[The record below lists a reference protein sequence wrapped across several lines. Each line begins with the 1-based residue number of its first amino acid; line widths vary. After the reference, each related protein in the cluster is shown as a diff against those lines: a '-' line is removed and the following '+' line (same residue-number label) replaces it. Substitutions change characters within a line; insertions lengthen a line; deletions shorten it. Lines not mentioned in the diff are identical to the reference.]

1 VGPIDLDVNHPVKGI
16 RALLGRDRRRFVLA
30 ALVFTVKDSPLW
42 LMPAVTAS
50 VVDVVVQGGPLRHL
64 VWLAAGAAI
73 LLGQNYP
80 FHMLFVRLF
89 MGASRQTGADL
100 RNALVARL
108 QVLSIGYHARSSAA
122 VMQTKLVRDVEN
134 IELALL
140 QVGTPAL
147 SATNVFI
154 GAIVMTALQVPR
166 FLPIFALAVPCG
178 AALWWA
184 VRRSSAKR
192 NADFR
197 REVEVFSSR
206 VGEMATLLPVTR
218 AHGLEHV
225 AAERVAAGAEGVR
238 SAGLRLDILN
248 GRFGAISWITLQLLT
263 VACLLVAATVS
274 ITGRIAISPGQV
286 VLLGT
291 YFSLLTGAVT
301 SVLSLAPLAAKAA
314 ESVRSIAEVLQEPD
328 VELNAGRREVNTVAG
343 NLRFTNVSFTYP
355 GAVEPTLVGIDLEL
369 VAGTTTAFVGA
380 SGAGKSTLLNLV
392 LGFLRPDGG
401 LLELDGQ
408 PMRDLDLRTVRRH
421 VSVVP
426 QESVMFEGSVR
437 DNVTYGLGEVSD
449 ARVHAAL
456 DGANALEFVEHLPQG
471 IHTVVGDRGA
481 RLSGGQRQRLS
492 IARALIRDPRILL
505 LDEATSA
512 LDSASEAKVRTALE
526 GLLADRTSLVVAHRL
541 STVRAA
547 DLIVVLDGGR
557 IVETGTHD
565 QLVARAGVYARMYA
579 LQSL

>member
-1 VGPIDLDVNHPVKGI
+1 MKAVELDGAHPIAGM
-16 RALLGRDRRRFVLA
+16 RALVGRDRGRIVLA
-30 ALVFTVKDSPLW
+30 VIAFIVKDSPMW
-42 LMPAVTAS
+42 LMPAITAA
-50 VVDVVVQGGPLRHL
+50 VVDVVVAGGPLHRL
-64 VWLAAGAAI
+64 VWLAAGAFV

-80 FHMLFVRLF
+80 CYMLFVRLF
-89 MGASRQTGADL
+89 MGASRQIGADL

-140 QVGTPAL
+140 QVGP
-147 SATNVFI
+147 SAMSAVTVFI
-154 GAIVMTALQVPR
+154 GAIAMTAVQVPR

-178 AALWWA
+178 AALWWV
-184 VRRSSAKR
+184 VRRSSARR
-192 NADFR
+192 NAEFR
-197 REVEVFSSR
+197 REVEIFSSR

-238 SAGLRLDILN
+238 SAGLRLDMLN

-263 VACLLVAATVS
+263 IGCLLVAAAVS
-274 ITGRIAISPGQV
+274 ITGWIDISPGQV

-301 SVLSLAPLAAKAA
+301 SLLSLAPLAAKAT
-314 ESVRSIAEVLQEPD
+314 ESVRSIAEVLQDPD
-328 VELNAGRREVNTVAG
+328 VELNAGRRTVDAVAG
-343 NLRFTNVSFTYP
+343 HVRFANVSFAYP
-355 GAVEPTLVGIDLEL
+355 GAAKGALVGIEL
-369 VAGTTTAFVGA
+369 DIPAGTTTAFVGA

-392 LGFLRPDGG
+392 LGFLRPDEGRV
-401 LLELDGQ
+401 EIDGR
-408 PMRDLDLRTVRRH
+408 PMEDLDLRSVRRH

-426 QESVMFEGSVR
+426 QESVLFEGSVR
-437 DNVTYGLGEVSD
+437 DNVTYGLGEVDDS
-449 ARVHAAL
+449 RVYAAL
-456 DGANALEFVEHLPQG
+456 EGANALEFVQDMPNGLG
-471 IHTVVGDRGA
+471 TVVGERGA

-512 LDSASEAKVRTALE
+512 LDSESEAKVREAL
-526 GLLADRTSLVVAHRL
+526 GILLADRTSLVVAHRL

-547 DLIVVLDGGR
+547 DLIVVLEGGR
-557 IVETGTHD
+557 IVERGTHD
-565 QLVARAGVYARMYA
+565 ELVERAGVYARMHA
-579 LQSL
+579 LQTF

>member
-1 VGPIDLDVNHPVKGI
+1 MGPIDLDVNHPVKGI

-392 LGFLRPDGG
+392 LGFLRPDEG

>member
-1 VGPIDLDVNHPVKGI
+1 VTITLDAKHPVVGM
-16 RALLGRDRRRFVLA
+16 RALLGRDRKRFVIA
-30 ALVFTVKDSPLW
+30 AIVFTIKDSPMW
-42 LMPAVTAS
+42 LMPVVTAS
-50 VVDVVVQGGPLRHL
+50 VVDVVVNGGPLRHL
-64 VWLAAGAAI
+64 VWIAVGAAI

-80 FHMLFVRLF
+80 FHMLFVRMF
-89 MGASRQTGADL
+89 MGASRQLGAEL

-147 SATNVFI
+147 SATNIFV
-154 GAIVMTALQVPR
+154 GAITMTAVQVPQ

-184 VRRSSAKR
+184 MRRSAMKR

-206 VGEMATLLPVTR
+206 VGEMATLLPITR

-225 AAERVAAGAEGVR
+225 AAARVADGAEGVR

-263 VACLLVAATVS
+263 VGCLLVAAAVS
-274 ITGRIAISPGQV
+274 MTGWIDVSPGQV

-301 SVLSLAPLAAKAA
+301 SVLALAPLAAKAT
-314 ESVRSIAEVLQEPD
+314 ESVRSIAEVLQEAD
-328 VELNAGRREVNTVAG
+328 VELNEGKRQVESVVG
-343 NLRFTNVSFTYP
+343 HLRFVEVSFSYP
-355 GAVEPTLVGIDLEL
+355 GTKGHTLQHIDLDIP
-369 VAGTTTAFVGA
+369 AGTTTAFVGA

-392 LGFLRPDGG
+392 LGFLRPDDGRV
-401 LLELDGQ
+401 ELDGLA
-408 PMRDLDLRTVRRH
+408 MSDLDMRTARH
-421 VSVVP
+421 YVSVVP
-426 QESVMFEGSVR
+426 QESVLFEGSVR
-437 DNVTYGLGEVSD
+437 DNITYGLGAVEESRVND
-449 ARVHAAL
+449 ALA
-456 DGANALEFVEHLPQG
+456 GANALEFVEQMPDGLD
-471 IHTVVGDRGA
+471 TVVGERGA
-481 RLSGGQRQRLS
+481 KLSGGQRQRLS

-512 LDSASEAKVRTALE
+512 LDSESEAKVRQAL
-526 GLLADRTSLVVAHRL
+526 GNLLAHRTALVVAHRL

-557 IVETGTHD
+557 IVERGTHD
-565 QLVARAGVYARMYA
+565 ELVALAGFYARMHA
-579 LQSL
+579 LQAF